1 MIRSL
6 AIRLG
11 LLIVVASIL
20 LTSCAGGQYLRTK
33 AAGSLDIS
41 GSYTLILYGCN
52 YTADVENAA
61 ILVPEGAP
69 YTFEV
74 YAPNF
79 DYQVQKRVPA
89 REALREAERFVS
101 CHYAFWRSRI
111 SKIID
116 PEGNIAGYEVRPLY
130 REPEFRYP
138 DILDISYPVEGRTVK
153 VMISL
158 KSGIRRPAAESD
170 MPFLFRRRR

>member
-1 MIRSL
+1 MTRTL
-6 AIRLG
+6 AIKLG
-11 LLIVVASIL
+11 LLIAVASAF

-33 AAGSLDIS
+33 TAGPLDIS
-41 GSYTLILYGCN
+41 GSYSVILYGCN

-79 DYQVQKRVPA
+79 DYQVKRRVPA
-89 REALREAERFVS
+89 RQALREAERFVS

-138 DILDISYPVEGRTVK
+138 DILDITYTLKGRTVTA
-153 VMISL
+153 MISL
-158 KSGIRRPAAESD
+158 KRGIRRPAAESD
-170 MPFLFRRRR
+170 MPFLFRHRR